1 MIKVQK
7 MARKMTLKIRNS
19 RMKLMKMMRILE
31 MLVIL
36 LIIMR
41 NQIVQKMTIRV
52 PLLLSKS
59 RRRTTLP
66 LL

>member
-1 MIKVQK
+1 MT
-7 MARKMTLKIRNS
+7 RKMTLKMTLRIRNS

-41 NQIVQKMTIRV
+41 SQIVQKMTIRV
-52 PLLLSKS
+52 PILLSKA
-59 RRRTTLP
+59 RRKTTLP